1 MNVFVVVDSNIIF
14 QSWGLLLR
22 LSQNGVTV
30 VIPRAVY
37 EELEGANN
45 KAMFRI
51 KRGNR
56 FRGDKLAKWR
66 LALKFWPLV
75 RDAVKEQ
82 SGNGWMVAGSYRTGW
97 FYKLTKYFGCR
108 SKDLNPNE
116 VNDLRVLA
124 TCVHLKEENQGDVVK
139 LLTGDKTLRNMV
151 RDLRHFS
158 PDQKIDIQIPHLH
171 WNRQYRKLEFDIN
184 EILD

>member
-1 MNVFVVVDSNIIF
+1 MKVFVVVDSNIIF
-14 QSWGLLLR
+14 QCWGLLLK
-22 LSQNGVTV
+22 LSQSGVTV

-75 RDAVKEQ
+75 RDAIKEQ
-82 SGNGWMVAGSYRTGW
+82 SGNGWMVAGSYQTGL
-97 FYKLTKYFGCR
+97 FYRLTKYFGCR
-108 SKDLNPNE
+108 PKDLNSNE

-124 TCVHLKEENQGDVVK
+124 TCVHLKEEDQGDVVK
-139 LLTGDKTLRNMV
+139 LLTGDNDLRDMV
-151 RDLRHFS
+151 RDLLHFS
-158 PDQKIDIQIPHLH
+158 PDQKIDIQIPRWH
-171 WNRQYRKLEFDIN
+171 WNHQYRKMEFDIN
-184 EILD
+184 EILN